1 MARQFLTAVNEETLV
16 MDMVTA
22 RASLGVFNWKTIVHW
37 EGPGLVGVAGV
48 EVGLAVGLA
57 VVQRKNGQQMFQFK
71 RMVK

>member
-1 MARQFLTAVNEETLV
+1 MARPFLTAANEETLV

-22 RASLGVFNWKTIVHW
+22 RASLGVFNWKTIAHW
-37 EGPGLVGVAGV
+37 EGLGLVGVAGV

-57 VVQRKNGQQMFQFK
+57 VVQRKNGQQMFHGK